1 MTREEIGNQIVN
13 WEARRDKQGR
23 LKVYQ
28 LPSGDGGGKEEVAG
42 INSRYHPVAVRHL
55 KMLID
60 MGRYEEA
67 EREASNYII
76 SDTDST
82 GRLAGDWRTE
92 LFLRD
97 TAFNRGPTG
106 AAKIL
111 QHSLKVAIDGKVGAK
126 TLTALRDGEKDAPRL
141 IKALRN
147 SREWYE
153 RSVVGRNEGSKFWRG
168 LVNRWDKVTA
178 EALA

>member
-1 MTREEIGNQIVN
+1 MTREEIGHQIVN
-13 WEARRDKQGR
+13 WEARRDSKGR

-55 KMLID
+55 KMLLD
-60 MGRYEEA
+60 LGRYDDA
-67 EREASNYII
+67 EKEASNYII
-76 SDTDST
+76 AYTDTT
-82 GRLAGDWRTE
+82 GRLAGNWRTE

-111 QHSLKVAIDGKVGAK
+111 QHALKVSIDGRVGPK
-126 TLTALRDGEKDAPRL
+126 TLAALRDREKDAPQL

-153 RSVVGRNEGSKFWRG
+153 RNVVGRNEGSKFWRG
-168 LVNRWDKVTA
+168 LVSRWDKVTA
-178 EALA
+178 AALA